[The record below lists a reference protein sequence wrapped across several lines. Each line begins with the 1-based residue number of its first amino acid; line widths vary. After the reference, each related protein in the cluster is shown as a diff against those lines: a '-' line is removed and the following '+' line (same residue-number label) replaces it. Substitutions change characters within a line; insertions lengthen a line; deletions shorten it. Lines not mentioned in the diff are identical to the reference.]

1 MISSVRY
8 PSFKNLSWKTHRP
21 LQWVVGVVVLLLLT
35 IWYYQWMPALLLVLY
50 AVYGL
55 VRPFIGKTLRRG
67 IEEEILS
74 PEDDEPGI
82 SDEGKPE
89 ISTRVGTET
98 D

>member
-1 MISSVRY
+1 
-8 PSFKNLSWKTHRP
+8 
-21 LQWVVGVVVLLLLT
+21 
-35 IWYYQWMPALLLVLY
+35 MPALLLVLY

-74 PEDDEPGI
+74 PEDDEP
-82 SDEGKPE
+82 DQEKNVQ
-89 ISTRVGTET
+89 VGAEN